1 MHIKTT
7 MRCQFTSGRMA
18 IIKGQQITSVSED
31 VEKGNPCALMLG
43 MQIGEA
49 TMENSMEISQK
60 IETRTAMLLL
70 LLLLSRF
77 SRVRLCA
84 TP

>member
-1 MHIKTT
+1 MQIKTT

-43 MQIGEA
+43 M
-49 TMENSMEISQK
+49 
-60 IETRTAMLLL
+60 
-70 LLLLSRF
+70 
-77 SRVRLCA
+77 
-84 TP
+84 